1 MKNKKSSAIIYGSK
15 ATAAALEKFV
25 KYVNNKDTRTIS
37 MTKFWCLQLRIYF
50 TTFFSIFIVD
60 FEHKNV
66 YYVMNIS
73 AEIQNPNKLQITESE
88 LALSFLA

>member
-1 MKNKKSSAIIYGSK
+1 MS
-15 ATAAALEKFV
+15 ATANIFH
-25 KYVNNKDTRTIS
+25 N
-37 MTKFWCLQLRIYF
+37 
-50 TTFFSIFIVD
+50 FFSIFILD

-73 AEIQNPNKLQITESE
+73 AKIQNPNKLQITESE